1 MKYIGKKFK
10 SLNEK
15 LKKRLVNNW
24 RGVETRSKNKD
35 IIYDSYLVYDLR
47 CPNVCPITGIDIDIE
62 CENIVEGGGEDAPSF
77 DRINPDEGYIKGNV
91 RIVSFLGNRL
101 LSNIN
106 SYNDDIKSNFIKFL
120 KEN

>member
-10 SLNEK
+10 ALNEE
-15 LKKRLVNNW
+15 LQKRLVKNW
-24 RGVETRSKNKD
+24 RQVEYRSRKNN
-35 IIYDSYLVYDLR
+35 IEYDSYLVYDLK
-47 CPNVCPITGIDIDIE
+47 CPSVCPITGIDIDTE
-62 CENIVEGGGEDAPSF
+62 CENMVLGGAEDAPSF
-77 DRINPDEGYIKGNV
+77 DRIDPEEGYIKGNV

-106 SYNDDIKSNFIKFL
+106 VYNDEIKNNFIKFL